1 MYQSVI
7 RDPGGNGLI
16 RLQPDVCGQNYAIVN
31 GSILIVPP
39 GTTAFIAINGT
50 LSRPY
55 SPGRYEIFTGIDP
68 FFVRLRNILT
78 HGDTGTTVS
87 VFFVSTERAK
97 FVKLGTDEFPFREHR
112 FQLTMKALA
121 SCNLSFSISDPL
133 KVLTKLVGSYSSTF
147 SEEDIDPCVE
157 QMVITPIREA
167 ISKEISKLDVTE
179 FNSNL
184 SHIGNMAATTIKN
197 GLSEYGIEMERFA
210 LTAINIPDSEINR
223 LYSLEQEYAGGKT
236 RTDLEL
242 DNLQRVWNGNVNNRT
257 LSEMM
262 TGIPSRG
269 QTPFGSAANNSDGN
283 AGVMAPTMMQM
294 MMLTQILP
302 ALREPLVEMTRHTDM
317 FSGSTHDAQE
327 STSSADAP
335 PPIPGRYKRCP
346 SCNGDV
352 MRGNSVCPICGY
364 RF

>member
-1 MYQSVI
+1 
-7 RDPGGNGLI
+7 
-16 RLQPDVCGQNYAIVN
+16 
-31 GSILIVPP
+31 
-39 GTTAFIAINGT
+39 
-50 LSRPY
+50 
-55 SPGRYEIFTGIDP
+55 
-68 FFVRLRNILT
+68 
-78 HGDTGTTVS
+78 
-87 VFFVSTERAK
+87 
-97 FVKLGTDEFPFREHR
+97 
-112 FQLTMKALA
+112 MKALA